1 MIIAV
6 ILDFFLSKLTF
17 LGGSLIPHGGQ
28 NPLEPA
34 REGNYI
40 LYGPNISNFK
50 EVYKML
56 NFLKIAKKINS
67 IKEMKKI
74 VLKRINF
81 NQNNKAK
88 YKLKN
93 IGNKILAKNLLEI
106 KKFI

>member
-1 MIIAV
+1 
-6 ILDFFLSKLTF
+6 
-17 LGGSLIPHGGQ
+17 
-28 NPLEPA
+28 
-34 REGNYI
+34 
-40 LYGPNISNFK
+40 
-50 EVYKML
+50 ML

-88 YKLKN
+88 FKLKN